1 MNWEKKFLS
10 HKFNSKYRENY
21 LLNYLFQCIASI
33 NDIFDD
39 IQIFVEYRNQN
50 VIHELIWH
58 FDSNILSS
66 YSEMIFRAERNNMY
80 MYLWF
85 SWSTNLRIFF
95 HVSIFKWQ

>member
-10 HKFNSKYRENY
+10 HKFNFKYRENY

-66 YSEMIFRAERNNMY
+66 YSEWFLEQKGITCTCIFGS
-80 MYLWF
+80 LGQQ
-85 SWSTNLRIFF
+85 I
-95 HVSIFKWQ
+95 